1 MLFKREEW
9 EKIPLEERL
18 KLEVLKVQQS
28 PIYWINEYINAEV
41 PSTEDLK
48 GLIQHTKNVTQQLE
62 SIYWELENL
71 FSKYQV
77 TDLESLENYIE
88 NLKDQV
94 EVLYQEKEES
104 LKLE

>member
-1 MLFKREEW
+1 MLFKKEEW
-9 EKIPLEERL
+9 EKIPLEEKLRL
-18 KLEVLKVQQS
+18 ENLKIQQS
-28 PIYWINEYINAEV
+28 PIYWMNEYINAEV
-41 PSTEDLK
+41 SGAEDVK

-62 SIYWELENL
+62 SIYSQLEAL

-77 TDLESLENYIE
+77 TDLESLEDYIQ

-104 LKLE
+104 LNLE